1 MKKEKQRKMPA
12 ITLRTDTITAI
23 YQTDYALIVDTK
35 PRNKRWFCKV
45 LAEQE
50 YRDLLDKIKT
60 ESIVTLQLKERGV

>member
-1 MKKEKQRKMPA
+1 MKKKKQRTMPA

-45 LAEQE
+45 LTEQE
-50 YRDLLDKIKT
+50 YRDILDKIKT
-60 ESIVTLQLKERGV
+60 EPIVTLQLKERGV